1 MESLSDKLKALGI
14 RRGAGDSTKRPV
26 SPDQA
31 HDDERLS
38 GARFPI
44 ESVVA
49 GIDLTTAYGT
59 TFITE
64 QIFPEE
70 HLQGSVALNATV
82 TPTILAHW
90 AKIPNV
96 FADGLANVAFL
107 DTETSG
113 LAGGTGTYAFLVGI
127 GFRIEGGFKLV
138 QIFMRDPDQEP
149 ALLAAITRILD
160 PFDTIVTFNGRS
172 FDVPLLNTRHVLNG
186 FTSPFSSLHHVDLL
200 PLARRIWRNRLPS
213 RALSS
218 LENEILGLQRT
229 REEVPGWMIPGI
241 YFDYL
246 RSGDARP
253 LEGVFYHNAMDIV
266 SLAALFNYM
275 ADMLEAPLGNPVLP
289 GLDLV
294 ALARLYEELQD
305 FETAVLLYERGLDQG
320 LPKEFFIQTLERF
333 AQLYRRQEK
342 WENAVNLW
350 KRAAGHKYLGAHI
363 ELAKY
368 YEHQQR
374 DYDQAIVWTQ
384 VALELVFETE
394 TNPFIRKSLNNDLQK
409 RLNRLLKKKSE
420 I

>member
-14 RRGAGDSTKRPV
+14 QRGAGDITNAQRPAV
-26 SPDQA
+26 PA
-31 HDDERLS
+31 KAMGS
-38 GARFPI
+38 GASFPI
-44 ESVVA
+44 ERVVQ
-49 GIDLTTAYGT
+49 GIDLDTAYGT
-59 TFITE
+59 TFIAE
-64 QIFPEE
+64 QLFPEE
-70 HLQGSVALNATV
+70 HQQGTVALNALV
-82 TPTILAHW
+82 SPTILAQW
-90 AKIPNV
+90 ARLPNV
-96 FADGLANVAFL
+96 FADRLANVAFL

-127 GFRIEGGFKLV
+127 GFRIAHGFKLV
-138 QIFMRDPDQEP
+138 QIFMRDPGQEP
-149 ALLAAITRILD
+149 ALLAAITQILD
-160 PFDTIVTFNGRS
+160 PFDTIVTFNGKS

-186 FTSPFSSLHHVDLL
+186 FSTPFSNLHHVDLL
-200 PLARRIWRNRLPS
+200 PLARRLWRNRLPS

-241 YFDYL
+241 YFEYL
-246 RSGDARP
+246 KNGDARP

-275 ADMLEAPLGNPVLP
+275 AGMLAYPLQDPVLP

-294 ALARLYEELQD
+294 ALARLYEEMQD
-305 FETAVLLYERGLDQG
+305 FEKAILLYERGLDQG

-350 KRAAGHKYLGAHI
+350 KRAAGHKYLEAHI

-374 DYDQAIVWTQ
+374 DYDQAILWTQ
-384 VALELVFETE
+384 VAIELVVETE
-394 TNPFIRKSLNNDLQK
+394 KNPFIRSNLINDLQK
-409 RLNRLLKKKSE
+409 RLDRLLKKKND

>member
-1 MESLSDKLKALGI
+1 MESFSDKLKALGI
-14 RRGAGDSTKRPV
+14 HQGAGDTARRSVPGEAQ
-26 SPDQA
+26 S
-31 HDDERLS
+31 S

-44 ESVVA
+44 ESVVQ
-49 GIDLTTAYGT
+49 GVELETAYGT
-59 TFITE
+59 TFICE
-64 QIFPEE
+64 QIFPEG
-70 HLQGSVALNATV
+70 HQQGAVALNAPV
-82 TPTILAHW
+82 SPTILAQW
-90 AKIPNV
+90 AKIPDV
-96 FADGLANVAFL
+96 LTGGLANVAFI

-127 GFRIEGGFKLV
+127 GFRIVNGFKLV
-138 QIFMRDPDQEP
+138 QVFMRDPDQEP
-149 ALLAAITRILD
+149 ALLAAITHILD

-172 FDVPLLNTRHVLNG
+172 FDVPLLKTRHVLNG
-186 FTSPFSSLHHVDLL
+186 FTSPFTDLHHVDLL

-229 REEVPGWMIPGI
+229 VEEVPGWMIPGI

-246 RSGDARP
+246 RTGDARP

-275 ADMLEAPLGNPVLP
+275 ANMLEAPLGNPVLP

-305 FETAVLLYERGLDQG
+305 FETAILLYERGLDQG
-320 LPKEFFIQTLERF
+320 LPKEIFIQTLERF

-342 WENAVNLW
+342 WENAINLW
-350 KRAAGHKYLGAHI
+350 KRAAGHKYLEAHI

-374 DYDQAIVWTQ
+374 DYDQAILWTNL
-384 VALELVFETE
+384 AIDLVLETE
-394 TNPFIRKSLNNDLQK
+394 TNPFIRKSLSNDLQK
-409 RLNRLLKKKSE
+409 RLNRLLKKKGDFQNGH
-420 I
+420 

>member
-1 MESLSDKLKALGI
+1 MESLSDKLKALGLHQ
-14 RRGAGDSTKRPV
+14 GAADSTKRPG
-26 SPDQA
+26 SPDKA
-31 HDDERLS
+31 PGEGRSS

-44 ESVVA
+44 EIVVP
-49 GIDLTTAYGT
+49 GIDLNTAYGT

-64 QIFPEE
+64 QVFPEE

-82 TPTILAHW
+82 SPTILAHW
-90 AKIPNV
+90 AKIPNI

-113 LAGGTGTYAFLVGI
+113 LSGGTGTYAFLVGI
-127 GFRIEGGFKLV
+127 GFRIESGFKLV

-149 ALLAAITRILD
+149 ALLAAITQNLD

-186 FTSPFSSLHHVDLL
+186 FTSPFSKLHHVDLL

-218 LENEILGLQRT
+218 LENDILGLQRT

-246 RSGDARP
+246 RTGDARP

-305 FETAVLLYERGLDQG
+305 FKTAVLLYERGLDQG
-320 LPKEFFIQTLERF
+320 LPHEFFIQTLERF

-350 KRAAGHKYLGAHI
+350 KKAAGYKYLAAHI

-374 DYDQAIVWTQ
+374 DYDQAILWTQ
-384 VALELVFETE
+384 VALELVIETE
-394 TNPFIRKSLNNDLQK
+394 INPFIRKNLSNDLQK
-409 RLNRLLKKKSE
+409 RLDRLMKKKS
-420 I
+420 

>member
-1 MESLSDKLKALGI
+1 MESLSDKLKALGV
-14 RRGAGDSTKRPV
+14 RQGAGNPARRPV
-26 SPDQA
+26 PDREQA
-31 HDDERLS
+31 S
-38 GARFPI
+38 GAQFPI
-44 ESVVA
+44 QTVVQ
-49 GIDLTTAYGT
+49 GIDLNTAFGT
-59 TFITE
+59 AFIAE

-70 HLQGSVALNATV
+70 HQQGTVPLNAAV
-82 TPTILAHW
+82 SSTILAQW

-96 FADGLANVAFL
+96 LTGRLANVAFL

-127 GFRIEGGFKLV
+127 GFRIESGFKLL

-149 ALLAAITRILD
+149 ALLAAITQILD
-160 PFDTIVTFNGRS
+160 PFDTIVTFNGKT

-186 FTSPFSSLHHVDLL
+186 FTSPFPSLYHVDLL
-200 PLARRIWRNRLPS
+200 PLARRLWRNRLAS

-218 LENEILGLQRT
+218 LETEILGLQRT

-246 RSGDARP
+246 RTGDARP

-275 ADMLEAPLGNPVLP
+275 AGMLEGPLENPLLP

-294 ALARLYEELQD
+294 ALARLYEEMQD
-305 FETAVLLYERGLDQG
+305 IETAVRLYERGLDQG

-350 KRAAGHKYLGAHI
+350 KRAAGYRYLEAHI

-374 DYDQAIVWTQ
+374 DYDQAIQWTQ
-384 VALELVFETE
+384 VALELVLETE
-394 TNPFIRKSLNNDLQK
+394 FNPFVRKTLTTDLQK
-409 RLNRLLKKKSE
+409 RMDRLMKKKK
-420 I
+420 

>member
-1 MESLSDKLKALGI
+1 MESLSDKLKALGV
-14 RRGAGDSTKRPV
+14 RQGAGDVQKRPV
-26 SPDQA
+26 LPDQNLA
-31 HDDERLS
+31 S
-38 GARFPI
+38 GASFPI
-44 ESVVA
+44 ESVVR
-49 GIDLTTAYGT
+49 GIDLVTAFGT
-59 TFITE
+59 TFIAE
-64 QIFPEE
+64 QVFPEE
-70 HLQGSVALNATV
+70 HQQGVVALNAAV
-82 TPTILAHW
+82 SPTILAQW
-90 AKIPNV
+90 AKIPQL
-96 FADGLANVAFL
+96 FETGLARVAFL

-127 GFRIEGGFKLV
+127 GFRVENSFKLV
-138 QIFMRDPDQEP
+138 QIFMRDPGQEA
-149 ALLAAITRILD
+149 ALLAAIGQILD
-160 PFDTIVTFNGRS
+160 PFDTIVTFNGKS

-200 PLARRIWRNRLPS
+200 PLARRLWRNRLPS

-218 LENEILGLQRT
+218 LEIDILGLQRT
-229 REEVPGWMIPGI
+229 QEEVPGWMIPGI

-275 ADMLEAPLGNPVLP
+275 ADMLEAPLENPVLP

-305 FETAVLLYERGLDQG
+305 FETAILLYERGLDQG

-350 KRAAGHKYLGAHI
+350 KRAAGHKYLEAHI

-368 YEHQQR
+368 YEHQLR
-374 DYDQAIVWTQ
+374 DYDQAILWTQ
-384 VALELVFETE
+384 VALELVLETE
-394 TNPFIRKSLNNDLQK
+394 TNPFIRKNLSNDLQK
-409 RLNRLLKKKSE
+409 RLDRLMKKKGE
-420 I
+420 F

>member
-1 MESLSDKLKALGI
+1 MESFSDKLKALGI
-14 RRGAGDSTKRPV
+14 HPVAGDAVRRPGA
-26 SPDQA
+26 PDRE
-31 HDDERLS
+31 HDEAQSS

-44 ESVVA
+44 ESVVQ
-49 GIDLTTAYGT
+49 GVELNTAFGT
-59 TFITE
+59 TFISE
-64 QIFPEE
+64 QIFPED
-70 HLQGSVALNATV
+70 HQQGSVALNAKV
-82 TPTILAHW
+82 SPTILAQW
-90 AKIPNV
+90 AKVPNV
-96 FADGLANVAFL
+96 FAGGLAHVAFL

-127 GFRIEGGFKLV
+127 GFRIGNGFKLV
-138 QIFMRDPDQEP
+138 QIFMRDPGQEP
-149 ALLAAITRILD
+149 ALLAAITQVLE

-172 FDVPLLNTRHVLNG
+172 FDVPLLKTRHVLNG
-186 FTSPFSSLHHVDLL
+186 FTSPFANLHHVDLL

-218 LENEILGLQRT
+218 LENDILGLQRT

-246 RSGDARP
+246 RTGDARP

-294 ALARLYEELQD
+294 ALARLYEELED
-305 FETAVLLYERGLDQG
+305 FETAILLYERGLDQG

-342 WENAVNLW
+342 WENAIDLW
-350 KRAAGHKYLGAHI
+350 KKAAGHKYLEAHI

-374 DYDQAIVWTQ
+374 DYDQAILWTN
-384 VALELVFETE
+384 VAIGLVLETE
-394 TNPFIRKSLNNDLQK
+394 TNPFIRKSLSNDLQK
-409 RLNRLLKKKSE
+409 RLNRLLKKKGE